1 MKGIYLTEEGKK
13 DIQSKIDELKKYSK
27 THKSDSVDVYYS
39 LKIYKEILSSATI
52 LPVEESWKNIET
64 KNKTFLTKQVEY
76 PKGVIIKPESV

>member
-39 LKIYKEILSSATI
+39 L
-52 LPVEESWKNIET
+52 
-64 KNKTFLTKQVEY
+64 
-76 PKGVIIKPESV
+76 